1 MEPDRRC
8 VRQGRGVGLRAW
20 STASPAGPGHC
31 HAVRVYY
38 EDTDAGGVVYHARYL
53 AFAERARTEMLRAA
67 GAGQAELASA
77 HRLAFV
83 VQRIEVE
90 YLRPARLDDAL
101 LVHTRVLAA
110 GSASAELEQAVS
122 RDGTALARLRVRL
135 ACVGGDGRPARLPA
149 RWREALRPGA
159 AAPADGAAGMRT
171 DGTDDAG
178 GLRRNGE

>member
-1 MEPDRRC
+1 MKAWRAA
-8 VRQGRGVGLRAW
+8 GLPG
-20 STASPAGPGHC
+20 PAPAHC

-67 GAGQAELASA
+67 GAGQAELASG

-110 GSASAELEQAVS
+110 GAASAELEQAVS
-122 RDGTALARLRVRL
+122 RDGAVLARLRVRL

-159 AAPADGAAGMRT
+159 AASADGPSAWRDGPGATGMRT
-171 DGTDDAG
+171 DGADDAG